1 MKKDDAGIK
10 KWRKEDGE
18 RGGRGP
24 KSEEKWSKN
33 VFRLSDGNSDFSRDL
48 ILKKAL

>member
-10 KWRKEDGE
+10 KWREEDGE

-24 KSEEKWSKN
+24 KSEEKWSKKCLPLERRK
-33 VFRLSDGNSDFSRDL
+33 F
-48 ILKKAL
+48 